1 MILGLRLT
9 EVPVGLHRSFL
20 FSLPR
25 MTSKVCTTDIVAVR
39 ILLADRLSVRLSLGR
54 HLELVKLLYA

>member
-39 ILLADRLSVRLSLGR
+39 ILLADRLSVRLSLGG
-54 HLELVKLLYA
+54 HL